1 MMPLIPVMT
10 VVLVYVQQIR
20 GVRAEVT
27 SSKIIG
33 KTTVRGK
40 VLPTG
45 SNRDS

>member
-33 KTTVRGK
+33 ETTERGK

-45 SNRDS
+45 SNTGS